1 MGTFEY
7 ICKTI
12 WRVKN
17 DLNSSLFDLNLFIV
31 DDDDQDED
39 DIPSDVDMNDPF
51 FKEELSTLKTAK
63 ADKSG
68 KKKRKKEEKNNVKP
82 NDLELLTMDSD
93 DDKKHFDYKVE
104 FVQDWIFRSE
114 ILKGYQKKIGNVETF

>member
-1 MGTFEY
+1 MLIMF
-7 ICKTI
+7 
-12 WRVKN
+12 
-17 DLNSSLFDLNLFIV
+17 FI
-31 DDDDQDED
+31 DNDDQDED
-39 DIPSDVDMNDPF
+39 DIPSDVDLNDPF

-104 FVQDWIFRSE
+104 SVQDCF
-114 ILKGYQKKIGNVETF
+114 F